1 MTWGTDAG
9 QPDCT
14 GGLQELRMTWFRHH
28 ALTELI
34 VPSHDGSRDLRPQW
48 CSRTDA
54 DGANIRRSG
63 GDFVAPEF
71 FPEGLSADPQNFSRL
86 SHLAFSLTHHLR
98 QIFALGSG

>member
-1 MTWGTDAG
+1 MTVA
-9 QPDCT
+9 
-14 GGLQELRMTWFRHH
+14 
-28 ALTELI
+28 A
-34 VPSHDGSRDLRPQW
+34 PSDRSGVAEPMPI
-48 CSRTDA
+48 
-54 DGANIRRSG
+54 GANIRRSG

>member
-54 DGANIRRSG
+54 DWRQHQAIRWRFCGA
-63 GDFVAPEF
+63 
-71 FPEGLSADPQNFSRL
+71 
-86 SHLAFSLTHHLR
+86 
-98 QIFALGSG
+98 